1 MEFKRVK
8 ALFIDL
14 DGTIR
19 YSNDPKNEFVT
30 LNNMAI
36 FDEIPAILQKFQTEG
51 WRIIVLT
58 NQAGVA
64 FGYKSRIDFESE
76 VEELCKRLPTIDLM
90 VYVAYG
96 HPKATDAKYRIN
108 SMLRKPNTG
117 MVCIAEIRC
126 SKMGE
131 LIDYENSLFVGDRLE
146 DKDCAANANIKFC
159 DAALFRAMPL
169 EEHCILEN
177 YR

>member
-1 MEFKRVK
+1 MGWKQVK
-8 ALFIDL
+8 VLFIDL

-19 YSNDPKNEFVT
+19 YSKDPTNEFVT
-30 LNNMAI
+30 LDNMAI
-36 FDEIPAILQKFQTEG
+36 FDEIPAILQKFQAEG
-51 WRIIVLT
+51 WRIFVLT

-64 FGYKSRIDFESE
+64 FGYKWSMDFEFE
-76 VEELCKRLPTIDLM
+76 IQELKKQLPVDFT
-90 VYVAYG
+90 VFAAFG
-96 HPKATDAKYRIN
+96 HPKATDVKYKIN

-117 MVCIAEIRC
+117 MICLAELECRGRC
-126 SKMGE
+126 E
-131 LIDYENSLFVGDRLE
+131 VIDYENSLFVGDRLE